1 VTALA
6 STANVMRHAFAAGIA
21 DYRAIFTWRSW
32 VFGWMVRVVAQ
43 VSFFGL
49 IGLRVADDRSAFYLL
64 IGNALAVA
72 AQAGIFSLNMTT
84 AERWAGTLPLLV
96 ASPTSPVIVF
106 ASRGAYLAVDGALS
120 AVLALFIAGPLF
132 GLHLPWPRVLAVIPL
147 TGLVALSAYCL
158 GTFLAGLVFR
168 FREINGLVVNTTYVG
183 LMAACGV
190 NVPLSYYPQ
199 AIEWLAHGLPL
210 TNGLLAIREV
220 FRGDAAA
227 SILGHAGAEALVGA
241 AWLTLALLT
250 FNRLA
255 SRGRLDGSLD
265 YGA

>member
-1 VTALA
+1 MTALA
-6 STANVMRHAFAAGIA
+6 PTVNVMRHAFAAGIA

-32 VFGWMVRVVAQ
+32 IAGWMVRVIAQ

-49 IGLRVADDRSAFYLL
+49 IGLRVADERSAFYLL

-72 AQAGIFSLNMTT
+72 AQAGVFSLNMTT
-84 AERWAGTLPLLV
+84 TERWAGTLPLLV
-96 ASPTSPVIVF
+96 ASPTSPVVVF
-106 ASRGAYLAVDGALS
+106 AARGAYLAVDGALS
-120 AVLALFIAGPLF
+120 ALLALFIAGPLF
-132 GLHLPWPRVLAVIPL
+132 GLHLPWPRILAVIPL
-147 TGLVALSAYCL
+147 TALVALSAYCL
-158 GTFLAGLVFR
+158 GTFLAGVIFR

-220 FRGDAAA
+220 FRGDTAG